1 MILRSHITK
10 ARHYRVYTF
19 FCYSSA
25 LQVVEKRLVECP
37 GHLAQVAILCIVQK
51 SADDAG
57 VNDTPDTLIV
67 KSRWALW
74 RRLVV

>member
-1 MILRSHITK
+1 
-10 ARHYRVYTF
+10 
-19 FCYSSA
+19 
-25 LQVVEKRLVECP
+25 VECP